1 MTSWE
6 DVIDRHGLAVKWQG
20 RQWRGPCPIHGGDN
34 ASSFVITPGEGF
46 HCFACGVGG
55 GLATFHRLMGDE
67 VAADEIDAPPRD
79 HTPAPT
85 PVQPT
90 TPLGPLD
97 ASHPYFRER
106 GIHEA
111 TARFFGIGYFRGAPP
126 FGRRIVMPL
135 HDPHGH
141 LVGHIGRAV
150 EEHIEPR
157 YLFQRGVR
165 RNEIL
170 FNLHRVKRTKSE
182 TVIVVEGIFDA
193 LAVYQLGFV
202 NVVATL
208 GCEVTENQRALLSGF
223 RKLLVLFDDDDA
235 GAEAAARLQNEFAHA
250 AVRLQLPK
258 ADPASIKG
266 VLLER
271 LIRTAEN
278 VEAETR

>member
-6 DVIDRHGLAVKWQG
+6 DVIDRYGLKVKWQG

-46 HCFACGVGG
+46 ICFACGAGG
-55 GLATFHRLMGDE
+55 GLGIFHRLMGDE
-67 VAADEIDAPPRD
+67 GAADEIEALPGDRRPV
-79 HTPAPT
+79 PT

-97 ASHPYFRER
+97 TSHPYFRER

-111 TARFFGIGYFRGAPP
+111 TARFFGIGYFRGTPP
-126 FGRRIVMPL
+126 FGRRIVAPL
-135 HDPHGH
+135 HDSHGQ
-141 LVGHIGRAV
+141 LVGHIGRAIADHV
-150 EEHIEPR
+150 EPR

-165 RNEIL
+165 RSEIL
-170 FNLHRVKRTKSE
+170 FNLHRVKQTKAES
-182 TVIVVEGIFDA
+182 VIVVEGIFDA
-193 LAVYQLGFV
+193 LAVYQLGFP

-235 GAEAAARLQNEFAHA
+235 GTIAAAKLEEEFGLA
-250 AVRLQLPK
+250 AMRLQLPK

-271 LIRTAEN
+271 LIRSAAP
-278 VEAETR
+278 EA